1 MLMIVNDV
9 QIKSGQLPLSET
21 PKGPRE
27 GAPEERVSARAVNDT
42 VTLSDSGQKMVNLNR
57 GAELGQEI
65 KTAAIDENFADKLKR
80 ATDDIFRVNT
90 LFRRTM
96 HALFNWWK
104 R

>member
-42 VTLSDSGQKMVNLNR
+42 VTLSDSGQKMVNPVFFSPIMMGQLM
-57 GAELGQEI
+57 ELGPRCSGSS
-65 KTAAIDENFADKLKR
+65 DGWYWM
-80 ATDDIFRVNT
+80 VP
-90 LFRRTM
+90 
-96 HALFNWWK
+96 
-104 R
+104 